1 MAEESSNPLTYTH
14 KPLPVAEEID
24 TYPQGLGGWMVLI
37 CFFVIG
43 SFVLSLR
50 DIVDPQ
56 PGFGFNNLRLL
67 MHSEDP
73 ALTQLFYLVLI
84 YQIMAVIYII
94 FAGFLIVLLFTK
106 NKKFPALYTFFLI
119 TETIWSLGVYF
130 WGVSMVETSL
140 WKDIDI
146 YSMLGIVLLVLIMML
161 PIACIVVYLRRSRR
175 VKATFINSW

>member
-1 MAEESSNPLTYTH
+1 MAEKSSNTPTYTH

-37 CFFVIG
+37 CFFVTG

-50 DIVDPQ
+50 DIVDLQ

-73 ALTQLFYLVLI
+73 ALTQLFY
-84 YQIMAVIYII
+84 
-94 FAGFLIVLLFTK
+94 FGFNLPNNGSDLYNFCWFFNCLLFTK

-130 WGVSMVETSL
+130 WGVSMVETSYGKIL
-140 WKDIDI
+140 IFI
-146 YSMLGIVLLVLIMML
+146 QCSGIVLYIIMML
-161 PIACIVVYLRRSRR
+161 PMAYYSSFS
-175 VKATFINSW
+175 AAFAAS